1 MAQTRIVSGQKPTG
15 RAHIGN
21 YFGAN
26 RPWVELQEDERYEC
40 YFFIA
45 DYHAITVD
53 WEPDQLRQDT
63 IEMVLDLLACG
74 LDPERVVLFAQ
85 SHVPEHMELCWA
97 LNAFASYGDLTRMTQ
112 FKEVREEAEENEAFV
127 SAGLFDY
134 PVLQAADIL
143 MYHAEA
149 VPVGEDQV
157 QHVELTRR
165 IARRFNSYLGDYFAE
180 PEWWLSEAPRI
191 RSLADPDK
199 KMSKS
204 YGEKHVIGLM
214 EDEASIYKKV
224 KSAVTDPGP
233 SAVEKGDEVEGMSP
247 GIANLFRLLNLTAP
261 GDVYD
266 RLYGDYES
274 ASLKYVEL
282 KEALFEH
289 LMETL
294 RPVRERRRELAA
306 SDARDA
312 LRQGA
317 ERAGS
322 VARQTVEDIRKRI
335 GVGPLADR

>member
-15 RAHIGN
+15 RPHIGN

-26 RPWVELQEDERYEC
+26 QPWVQLQEDERYEC

-53 WEPDQLRQDT
+53 WAPDELRQDT
-63 IEMVLDLLACG
+63 IDMVLDLMACG

-112 FKEVREEAEENEAFV
+112 FKEVRDEAEENEAFV

-165 IARRFNSYLGDYFAE
+165 IARRFNGYLGDYFAE

-204 YGEKHVIGLM
+204 YGDKHVIGLM
-214 EDEASIYKKV
+214 ESEDSIQQKV
-224 KSAVTDPGP
+224 KSAVTDVGP
-233 SAVEKGDEVEGMSP
+233 QGEEMSP
-247 GIANLFRLLNLTAP
+247 GVENLFRLLRLTAP
-261 GDVYD
+261 SDVYD
-266 RLYGDYES
+266 RLHGDYDNG
-274 ASLKYVEL
+274 SLHYVDL
-282 KEALFEH
+282 KETLFEH

-294 RPVRERRRELAA
+294 RPVRERRRQLSDGDAKDVLEL
-306 SDARDA
+306 
-312 LRQGA
+312 GA
-317 ERAGS
+317 ERASS
-322 VARQTVEDIRKRI
+322 VARQTVNDIRTRI
-335 GVGPLADR
+335 GVGPLADT

>member
-15 RAHIGN
+15 RPHIGN

-26 RPWVELQEDERYEC
+26 RPWVELQEDDRYEC
-40 YFFIA
+40 HFFIA

-53 WEPDQLRQDT
+53 WDPDQLRQDT
-63 IEMVLDLLACG
+63 VDMVLDLLACG

-112 FKEVREEAEENEAFV
+112 FKEVRDEAEENEELV

-165 IARRFNSYLGDYFAE
+165 IARRFNSYLGEYFAE

-191 RSLADPDK
+191 RSLADPEV

-204 YGEKHVIGLM
+204 YGDKHVIGLM
-214 EDEASIYKKV
+214 ESEDSIYQKI
-224 KSAVTDPGP
+224 KSAVTDVGP
-233 SAVEKGDEVEGMSP
+233 DPTEMSP
-247 GIANLFRLLNLTAP
+247 GVENLFRLLKLTAP
-261 GDVYD
+261 SDAYD
-266 RLYGDYES
+266 RLYGDYEGGT
-274 ASLKYVEL
+274 LKYVDL
-282 KEALFEH
+282 KASLFEH

-294 RPVRERRRELAA
+294 RPVRERRQQLSEA
-306 SDARDA
+306 DAHEV
-312 LRQGA
+312 LQQGA
-317 ERAGS
+317 ERARA
-322 VARQTVEDIRKRI
+322 VARQTVHEVRRRI
-335 GVGPLADR
+335 GVGPLIDK

>member
-26 RPWVELQEDERYEC
+26 RPWVDLQEDDRYEC
-40 YFFIA
+40 FFFIA

-53 WEPDQLRQDT
+53 WDPEQLRQAT
-63 IEMVLDLLACG
+63 IDMTLDLLACG
-74 LDPERVVLFAQ
+74 LDPERAVLFAQ

-112 FKEVREEAEENEAFV
+112 FKEVREEAEEKEEFV

-143 MYHAEA
+143 MYHAEQ

-191 RSLADPDK
+191 KSLADPDK

-204 YGEKHVIGLM
+204 YGDKHVIGLM
-214 EDEASIYKKV
+214 EDEDSIHQKV
-224 KSAVTDPGP
+224 KSAVTDVGPG
-233 SAVEKGDEVEGMSP
+233 GDEMSP
-247 GIANLFRLLNLTAP
+247 GIENLFRLLKLTAP
-261 GDVYD
+261 SNVYD
-266 RLYGDYES
+266 GLYADYE
-274 ASLKYVEL
+274 AGSLKYVEL
-282 KEALFEH
+282 KDSLYEH

-294 RPVRERRRELAA
+294 RPVRERRRALTE
-306 SDARDA
+306 SDARGV

-317 ERAGS
+317 ERAS
-322 VARQTVEDIRKRI
+322 AVARETVREVRRRV
-335 GVGPLADR
+335 GVGPLTDL

>member
-26 RPWVELQEDERYEC
+26 RPWVELQEDDRYEC
-40 YFFIA
+40 FFFIA

-53 WEPDQLRQDT
+53 WDPAELRQATLD
-63 IEMVLDLLACG
+63 MVLDLLACG
-74 LDPERVVLFAQ
+74 LDPERCVLFAQ

-112 FKEVREEAEENEAFV
+112 FKEVREEAERREEFV

-143 MYHAEA
+143 MYHAGK

-165 IARRFNSYLGDYFAE
+165 IARRFNGYLGKYFVE

-191 RSLADPDK
+191 RSLADPEK

-204 YGEKHVIGLM
+204 YGDKHVIGLM
-214 EDEASIYKKV
+214 ESEEGIYDKV
-224 KSAVTDPGP
+224 KSAVTDVGPG
-233 SAVEKGDEVEGMSP
+233 GDGMSP
-247 GIANLFRLLNLTAP
+247 GIENLFRLLKLSAP
-261 GDVYD
+261 SDVYD
-266 RLYGDYES
+266 RLYGDYEGG
-274 ASLKYVEL
+274 SLKYVEL
-282 KEALFEH
+282 KASLYEH

-294 RPVRERRRELAA
+294 RPVRERRRALTE
-306 SDARDA
+306 SDARDV
-312 LRQGA
+312 LDQGA
-317 ERAGS
+317 ERAGA
-322 VARQTVEDIRKRI
+322 VARETIREVRRRI
-335 GVGPLADR
+335 GVGPLIDV